1 MSMMEKTPQVARL
14 YEDHSSVQYEL
25 GQDLIASHLRPFPGQ
40 TVLDLGCGTGRLA
53 RKIGSVVAKQGRVL
67 GVDPNT
73 ERIAVATEE
82 ERRCSESHQRNLTF
96 IPGLVHDAVQHGPF
110 DAVFSNFAL
119 HWVPDDDMN
128 ATMSSIERC
137 LKTGGRL
144 CANIT
149 LTTGP
154 YANDLSLMTTGQSE
168 EVITGMN
175 FRSLDFWTN
184 QCRTMGLEVQ
194 FAHQDDDMVVSFKTV
209 REYFEFVK
217 AYTEGGVDYGKLS
230 SEQLTAFMASHDMGS
245 LDSELVNRSAM
256 LTVVASK
263 PDSALF

>member
-119 HWVPDDDMN
+119 HWVPKDDTD
-128 ATMSSIERC
+128 ASVSSIVKC
-137 LKTGGRL
+137 LKPGGRL
-144 CANIT
+144 CAN
-149 LTTGP
+149 LTHDSGAC
-154 YANDLSLMTTGQSE
+154 ANDLSLVTTGQTE
-168 EVITGMN
+168 ESVTGMD
-175 FRSLDFWTN
+175 FRSLQYWTDKF
-184 QCRTMGLEVQ
+184 TAAGLQIEY
-194 FAHQDDDMVVSFKTV
+194 ALQDDNTTMNFPSV
-209 REYFEFVK
+209 REYFDFVK
-217 AYTEGGVDYGKLS
+217 AYTEGAVDYQKLNARELS
-230 SEQLTAFMASHDMGS
+230 DFMGNHSLGS
-245 LDSELVNRSAM
+245 LESKFVYILSV
-256 LTVVASK
+256 LTIVASK
-263 PDSALF
+263 PEDR

>member
-1 MSMMEKTPQVARL
+1 MANTSSLAQL
-14 YEDHSSVQYEL
+14 YENHSALQHGYGKS
-25 GQDLIASHLRPFPGQ
+25 LIISHLGPGEGEKI
-40 TVLDLGCGTGRLA
+40 LDLGSGTGRLSKDIA
-53 RKIGSVVAKQGRVL
+53 DILGHEGEVL

-73 ERIAVATEE
+73 ERIEVAKVHY
-82 ERRCSESHQRNLTF
+82 ERHLSNGAKVKFMTD
-96 IPGLVHDAVQHGPF
+96 LVHDAVPHGPF

-154 YANDLSLMTTGQSE
+154 YANDLSLMATGQSE

-194 FAHQDDDMVVSFKTV
+194 FAQQDDDMVVSFKTV

-230 SEQLTAFMASHDMGS
+230 SEQLTAFIASHDMGS
-245 LDSELVNRSAM
+245 LDSELVYRSAM

-263 PDSALF
+263 PDSAVIKF